1 MDYSRQSLTVEYRV
15 SSTFIIPE
23 GIDIHNKNQVKAWY
37 VKYDIL
43 HIIFEDKN
51 RPKMTIRPFID
62 AKDDDLKH
70 ADHVEFEYTEIDEDY
85 KDEDYIE

>member
-1 MDYSRQSLTVEYRV
+1 MSESRQSLTVDYTV

-23 GIDIHNKNQVKAWY
+23 GIDIHNKDQVESWY
-37 VKYDIL
+37 VRYDIL
-43 HIIFEDKN
+43 HIIFKDKTE
-51 RPKMTIRPFID
+51 PDITIRPFIS